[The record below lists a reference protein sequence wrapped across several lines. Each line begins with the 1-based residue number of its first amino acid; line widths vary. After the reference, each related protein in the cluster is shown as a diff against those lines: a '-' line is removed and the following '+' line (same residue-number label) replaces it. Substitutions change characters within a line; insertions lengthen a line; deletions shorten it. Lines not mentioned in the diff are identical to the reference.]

1 MFPSDVKWLKFP
13 VDLPLSAE
21 VMSMRY
27 ARRNGRSA
35 RDLLFGIWMDLFAL
49 AGRLNEN
56 GRLLRGGT
64 VMQAHDFAEVFGR
77 RIGAVEYALEW
88 LLQIGMLTIDGET
101 GAYAIPCWSETQST
115 EKLKRLRKTRVAK
128 VCDENAPHD
137 LHVTH
142 REEEIRKD
150 KNREDKIREE
160 KNREEKIRE
169 EETAVRRPESR
180 VDEALR
186 KSLEEKERRRKNP
199 ELDAQYKQ
207 KQAEFEEARRRRE
220 AEL

>member
-27 ARRNGRSA
+27 ARRNGRSS

-49 AGRLNEN
+49 AGRVNEN

-88 LLQIGMLTIDGET
+88 LLRVGMLTIDGET

-115 EKLKRLRKTRVAK
+115 EKLKRLRKTRAAK
-128 VCDENAPHD
+128 VCDLTAPHD
-137 LHVTH
+137 HHVTH
-142 REEEIRKD
+142 REEEIRED
-150 KNREDKIREE
+150 KNREDK
-160 KNREEKIRE
+160 NREEK
-169 EETAVRRPESR
+169 TPAHLPESR

-199 ELDAQYKQ
+199 ELDALYKQ